1 MTRRNFSKILVILI
15 VLPIAVRA
23 WQRFSELGEPVVSTK
38 SVDSPPGE
46 LQIDEGADLSTDAP
60 AERSENE

>member
-23 WQRFSELGEPVVSTK
+23 WQRVSSLSEPAAATVPGDPPAGEPQM
-38 SVDSPPGE
+38 DQAAE
-46 LQIDEGADLSTDAP
+46 LSSDAP
-60 AERSENE
+60 AKQSENE

>member
-23 WQRFSELGEPVVSTK
+23 WQRFSSLDEPAPVTAPGEPQM
-38 SVDSPPGE
+38 E
-46 LQIDEGADLSTDAP
+46 EAMDLPADAP
-60 AERSENE
+60 AKPSDDE

>member
-23 WQRFSELGEPVVSTK
+23 WQRFSSLGEPAPVTA
-38 SVDSPPGE
+38 PGE
-46 LQIDEGADLSTDAP
+46 PQMEESADLPADAP
-60 AERSENE
+60 AKPSDDE